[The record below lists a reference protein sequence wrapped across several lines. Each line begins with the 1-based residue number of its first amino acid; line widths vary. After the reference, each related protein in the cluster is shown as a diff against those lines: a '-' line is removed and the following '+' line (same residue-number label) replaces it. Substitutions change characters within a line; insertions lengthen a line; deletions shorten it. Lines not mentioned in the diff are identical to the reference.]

1 MKRLILCLLL
11 AALGAT
17 ARADWQTFLR
27 DEPMT
32 QKRDDRVFTTLDR
45 LFKAEREASEADRP
59 YLWLYTTLML
69 ERAQYQFRD
78 GEDEGVPDPA
88 KGACQGWSYTQAL
101 ALLEA
106 RAKEALGRLDLYAR
120 TPAAPFLSA
129 TRRSPDA
136 YNTSALAVL
145 WQNILCDLDKEAF
158 PDVRG
163 QVLKAA
169 EAAGDDVLVGTL
181 RVVAVNDL
189 PFEQR
194 NAALEALDKERVWP
208 ADVRALILKERAENL
223 REDAQATERL
233 TLLMDARDLAT
244 DHALKANLQ
253 REIEAMRK
261 IEVRFQEVPEL
272 VPPNKPF
279 DVQVRILNAK
289 RFAIQID
296 DGEWVEHDLPEAKP
310 YVWAEATVAFPA
322 LAPGEH
328 TLRLR
333 VPQRFGEL
341 VQRSATTTIT
351 AAPFTAARVHN
362 DPYTVF
368 VADSET
374 GVPLVGASVTLTPK
388 QGEPTTQTPDAL
400 GLATFPDLSLPPY
413 DNTLSAAVTWQGQT
427 VTIRDH
433 AYTPREPEARPFF
446 TLNADRALYRPGET
460 VRFQVICLRRDPAT
474 GAVRPDPSL
483 SAPLVV
489 KGLPHNG
496 EARALATFDLKPNAA
511 GSFAGEVTLPKDF
524 IGTLHAEVEPWR
536 ASDYIGQ
543 VLEFKAPAFT
553 VELRRANVG
562 DPVTEPVR
570 FAGTAVDLTGTPL
583 SGASVTWKVRA
594 ALGPIEG
601 TTTVGADGTFAFE
614 ALLPIRDCGQFVSA
628 EVAVLNA
635 NGERQDATCG
645 FWLPQY
651 GFEVAIAPDD
661 WAVADAPFNV
671 KLSAER
677 AVSGT
682 LTIRRDDAKEILKS
696 LDFTLRQT
704 EPGKAE
710 ATLPLA
716 LPGGSFTLM
725 TVSGAVTNA
734 TGAIVVPCD
743 GDLSVFPKAWR
754 ATGALLRTKQS
765 TDKPLKVG
773 ETLEGFASTLGKGP
787 KFLAV
792 TTRNGLRS
800 VIPLTGPF
808 FKLPLE
814 ADLAPNFSLTV
825 YGFEG
830 ARLRSSD
837 LTYDVEP
844 PPDLKVEATRF
855 AETVRPGSKQTWEI
869 AVDDPNAE
877 LLVTCYDKALD
888 EIRPYV
894 WTTLAARFPTYLNA
908 WGLTN
913 DWFQPN
919 WGVTAREPIPWDFCA
934 PGREHRVPMFHWP
947 FEEEEESVTEGLYGA
962 RFLGD
967 WAAAPRAANVAMDAV
982 AAEEAAP
989 IAAKSAGGNVAAPTP
1004 PPRMRT
1010 DFAKT
1015 ALWAPQKRLENGKA
1029 VFTFTLPDTLTTWKL
1044 MAFAFTPDG
1053 RSGTLTRDC
1062 QARLDVMLQPYLPR
1076 VLRVGDRLTLNVRL
1090 ANTTD
1095 KPLDTWATLNRGER
1109 KPVSLP
1115 PKGAATVSW
1124 DVAAQAVPGTQTF
1137 EFATEGD
1144 AVRLDLPVL
1153 DNRVRV
1159 EDVYPLTLVDTEPT
1173 TVDVLEPTVFDEL
1186 AVRWDHTPAKAVA
1199 ESLAKVPDWPY
1210 ESSDQLFA
1218 NLAASLLLRE
1228 MKAPLANADAR
1239 EEEWLNRLL
1248 AAKRGDLWPWFP
1260 GGPEDV
1266 YATAEICLGTARLH
1280 RLGLAPKP
1288 LEEAVLATLKAKP
1301 KTLSFAAW
1309 AYTRSAF
1316 LDVWPQE
1323 EDLTDSL
1330 LLAYREARGVQER
1343 RLLAVAAKRL
1353 GVKTVAEAGLKD
1365 VTDAINASKTWG
1377 VWWPQERLW
1386 WVWWGTPI
1394 ESHVLGLETLLEN
1407 GRAEDAR
1414 AAARWLLQHRR
1425 LNGWGN
1431 TRATLAAAFG
1441 LRLVGT
1447 PETEVGAIPTIR
1459 HTSDNRPGVRRLVY
1473 ARSLPGLSFG
1483 SVVAAYTLPL
1493 DQVPAPEVGEDAALT
1508 LTRTYAPA
1516 RPKVGDTVTVTLRI
1530 TAAQPMSHAWLRDER
1545 PANTE
1550 PLHQLPAWEWQTGAY
1565 AIPGDVGTDF
1575 FIGTLPRG
1583 VTTIQ
1588 YKLKATH
1595 AGVCVPGLATLTL
1608 THAPDFAA
1616 RTAAEPLTVTP

>member
-1 MKRLILCLLL
+1 
-11 AALGAT
+11 
-17 ARADWQTFLR
+17 
-27 DEPMT
+27 
-32 QKRDDRVFTTLDR
+32 
-45 LFKAEREASEADRP
+45 
-59 YLWLYTTLML
+59 
-69 ERAQYQFRD
+69 
-78 GEDEGVPDPA
+78 
-88 KGACQGWSYTQAL
+88 
-101 ALLEA
+101 
-106 RAKEALGRLDLYAR
+106 
-120 TPAAPFLSA
+120 
-129 TRRSPDA
+129 
-136 YNTSALAVL
+136 
-145 WQNILCDLDKEAF
+145 
-158 PDVRG
+158 
-163 QVLKAA
+163 
-169 EAAGDDVLVGTL
+169 
-181 RVVAVNDL
+181 
-189 PFEQR
+189 
-194 NAALEALDKERVWP
+194 
-208 ADVRALILKERAENL
+208 
-223 REDAQATERL
+223 
-233 TLLMDARDLAT
+233 
-244 DHALKANLQ
+244 
-253 REIEAMRK
+253 
-261 IEVRFQEVPEL
+261 
-272 VPPNKPF
+272 
-279 DVQVRILNAK
+279 
-289 RFAIQID
+289 
-296 DGEWVEHDLPEAKP
+296 
-310 YVWAEATVAFPA
+310 
-322 LAPGEH
+322 
-328 TLRLR
+328 
-333 VPQRFGEL
+333 
-341 VQRSATTTIT
+341 
-351 AAPFTAARVHN
+351 
-362 DPYTVF
+362 
-368 VADSET
+368 
-374 GVPLVGASVTLTPK
+374 
-388 QGEPTTQTPDAL
+388 
-400 GLATFPDLSLPPY
+400 
-413 DNTLSAAVTWQGQT
+413 
-427 VTIRDH
+427 
-433 AYTPREPEARPFF
+433 
-446 TLNADRALYRPGET
+446 
-460 VRFQVICLRRDPAT
+460 
-474 GAVRPDPSL
+474 
-483 SAPLVV
+483 
-489 KGLPHNG
+489 
-496 EARALATFDLKPNAA
+496 
-511 GSFAGEVTLPKDF
+511 
-524 IGTLHAEVEPWR
+524 
-536 ASDYIGQ
+536 
-543 VLEFKAPAFT
+543 
-553 VELRRANVG
+553 
-562 DPVTEPVR
+562 
-570 FAGTAVDLTGTPL
+570 
-583 SGASVTWKVRA
+583 
-594 ALGPIEG
+594 
-601 TTTVGADGTFAFE
+601 
-614 ALLPIRDCGQFVSA
+614 
-628 EVAVLNA
+628 
-635 NGERQDATCG
+635 
-645 FWLPQY
+645 
-651 GFEVAIAPDD
+651 
-661 WAVADAPFNV
+661 
-671 KLSAER
+671 
-677 AVSGT
+677 
-682 LTIRRDDAKEILKS
+682 
-696 LDFTLRQT
+696 
-704 EPGKAE
+704 
-710 ATLPLA
+710 
-716 LPGGSFTLM
+716 M

-894 WTTLAARFPTYLNA
+894 WTTLAARFPTYLNT
-908 WGLTN
+908 WNLTR
-913 DWFQPN
+913 DWFWPN
-919 WGVTAREPIPWDFCA
+919 WLTAREPIPWDFCA
-934 PGREHRVPMFHWP
+934 PGHEHRVPMFHWP

-1109 KPVSLP
+1109 KPVTLP

-1124 DVAAQAVPGTQTF
+1124 DVVAQAVPGTQTF

-1186 AVRWDHTPAKAVA
+1186 AVRWDHTPAAAVA

-1330 LLAYREARGVQER
+1330 LLAYREAKGVQER

-1353 GVKTVAEAGLKD
+1353 GVKAVAEAGLKD

-1530 TAAQPMSHAWLRDER
+1530 TAAQPMSHAWLRDEHPRRRLR
-1545 PANTE
+1545 PRPGHPDPHPRAGLRRPHRRRAAHRHPVTGRPNKESPHRLLADGGFLPFTPLRAPRARSRRERGGSDEPVVGGGGGGRLGGREEDVGVGGEDLDAVGEGAHADGLDGADGAGILATAAADAEVGRQRRDQDALGVGLHAEGAGGAVLGAGAAGVLGGEGHADGGLQLGQADARALLDGEVEQADGAGGADLAALGAVVLAHARVEDEVDGAGAALGAQDAPLAGGHAPPAVGAFGEEALGRAGAGRVDGLVGGLGGRRGEGKKRLGAVGQGLDDDGLAGGGADGLARAAPDATVGIDLGDEERLAVPLDAFEADGADGAGLGATAAVLPGVGPATVGGVAGQAQARAPLDGEGQGEQRAGGADLRATFAIEVATRAVGVVEVDDAEGAGWLDGVGGAVGDTE
-1550 PLHQLPAWEWQTGAY
+1550 AAVGAGREEARQVACAGWADRALGKEGVRRGLGDDEAGGHAGGRAPREQPADGERLAARGQAEARVAAIGDGAEGADRGALEAPDAAAVVDGPGLGVQTTRRADGGALPALDAARGEGQAKGRMGGDAGEQGAHR
-1565 AIPGDVGTDF
+1565 AEAVAEEARAPRDQHGDEEQGQDAAGRNGAEERVGVQETEAERPTADERHGPDRRAQALAQAEEAGLGRALAFPDAQQAQEVLKDAEGADHRAVGTAQEGRRRQDDH
-1575 FIGTLPRG
+1575 RG
-1583 VTTIQ
+1583 DDAEEGEARGGGEDGRGEV
-1588 YKLKATH
+1588 
-1595 AGVCVPGLATLTL
+1595 GVG
-1608 THAPDFAA
+1608 DA
-1616 RTAAEPLTVTP
+1616 RQGDGRVRGG

>member
-1 MKRLILCLLL
+1 MRRFILCLLL
-11 AALGAT
+11 VVLGAT

-27 DEPMT
+27 DEPTT
-32 QKRDDRVFTTLDR
+32 QKRDDRIFATLDR
-45 LFKAEREASEADRP
+45 LFKAEREASEGDRP
-59 YLWLYTTLML
+59 YLWLYTTLTL
-69 ERAQYQFRD
+69 GRAQYQFRF
-78 GEDEGVPDPA
+78 GEDGGVPDPA
-88 KGACQGWSYTQAL
+88 AGTCQNWSHTQAL

-129 TRRSPDA
+129 TRRAPDA
-136 YNTSALAVL
+136 YDSSALAVL
-145 WQNILCDLDKEAF
+145 WQNVLCDLGDDRF

-169 EAAGDDVLVGTL
+169 EAAGDDALSGTL
-181 RVVAVNDL
+181 RIVAIDEL
-189 PFEQR
+189 PIEQR

-208 ADVRALILKERAENL
+208 ADVRALILKEQAENL
-223 REDAQATERL
+223 SGEDQAAKRL
-233 TLLMDARDLAT
+233 TLLMDARDLAA
-244 DHALKANLQ
+244 DHALKATLQ
-253 REIEAMRK
+253 REIEAMRQ
-261 IEVRFQEVPEL
+261 IEAQFLEVPAL

-279 DVQVRILNAK
+279 DVTVRYRNAK
-289 RFAIQID
+289 RFAFQLD
-296 DGEWVEHDLPEAKP
+296 DGEWVERDLPEAKP
-310 YVWAEATVAFPA
+310 YVWAEATVSFPA
-322 LAPGEH
+322 LAPSRH
-328 TLRLR
+328 TLLLR
-333 VPQRFGEL
+333 VPQRFDDL
-341 VQRSATTTIT
+341 RQPSAKRTVI

-362 DPYTVF
+362 TPFTVF

-374 GVPLVGASVTLTPK
+374 GAPLAGATVTLAPEH
-388 QGEPTTQTPDAL
+388 GEPTAQTSDVL
-400 GLATFPDLSLPPY
+400 GLASFPDLQLPPHGEA
-413 DNTLSAAVTWQGQT
+413 LSASVTWQGQT
-427 VTIRDH
+427 IDITDY
-433 AYTPREPEARPFF
+433 ASTPHEPDSSPFF
-446 TLNADRALYRPGET
+446 ALNADRVLYRPGET
-460 VRFQVICLRRDPAT
+460 VRFQIICLRRDPAT

-489 KGLPHNG
+489 KGFPHSG
-496 EARALATFDLKPNAA
+496 AARTFATFDLKPNAA
-511 GSFAGEVTLPKDF
+511 GSFAGELKIPEDF
-524 IGTLHAEVEPWR
+524 TGTLHAEVEAWR
-536 ASDYIGQ
+536 ASDYMGQ
-543 VLEFKAPAFT
+543 VIAFKAPAFT
-553 VELRRANVG
+553 VELRRDNPGA
-562 DPVTEPVR
+562 PVTAPVR
-570 FAGTAVDLTGTPL
+570 FAGTAIDLTGTPL
-583 SGASVTWKVRA
+583 SEATVSWKIRGAGEPVVGS
-594 ALGPIEG
+594 
-601 TTTVGADGTFAFE
+601 TVVDADGSFSFE
-614 ALLPIRDCGQFVSA
+614 ALLTGCDHGQYVSA
-628 EVAVLNA
+628 EAAVLNT
-635 NGERQDATCG
+635 NGERQDAACG
-645 FWLPQY
+645 FWLPQH
-651 GFEVAIAPDD
+651 GFEISIAPDD
-661 WAVADAPFNV
+661 WAVSDAPFDV

-677 AVSGT
+677 AVAGT
-682 LTIRRDDAKEILKS
+682 LTVRRDDAEEVLKS

-734 TGAIVVPCD
+734 TGAIVVPRD
-743 GDLSVFPKAWR
+743 GDLSVFPKSWR

-773 ETLEGFASTLGKGP
+773 DTLEGFASTCGKGP

-808 FKLPLE
+808 FKLPVE
-814 ADLAPNFSLTV
+814 ADLAPSFSLTV

-830 ARLRSSD
+830 ARLR
-837 LTYDVEP
+837 TATQAYDVEP

-855 AETVRPGSKQTWEI
+855 AETARPGSKQTWEI
-869 AVDDPNAE
+869 TVDDPDAE

-894 WTTLAARFPTYLNA
+894 WTTLAARFPTYFSH
-908 WGLTN
+908 WSLTR
-913 DWFQPN
+913 DWFWPN
-919 WGVTAREPIPWDFCA
+919 WVTAREPLPWDFCA
-934 PGREHRVPMFHWP
+934 PGH
-947 FEEEEESVTEGLYGA
+947 ESRTPTLLFPGES
-962 RFLGD
+962 FLISSCSWGGSRIVKRS
-967 WAAAPRAANVAMDAV
+967 AASRAANLLGDAAIAAPAREESGGV
-982 AAEEAAP
+982 AAQP
-989 IAAKSAGGNVAAPTP
+989 P
-1004 PPRMRT
+1004 PPRIRA

-1015 ALWAPQKRLENGKA
+1015 ALWAPQKRLKDGKA

-1062 QARLDVMLQPYLPR
+1062 QARLDIMLQPYLPR

-1090 ANTTD
+1090 ANATE
-1095 KPLDTWATLNRGER
+1095 KALDTWATLNRGER
-1109 KPVSLP
+1109 KPVSIP
-1115 PKGAATVSW
+1115 PKGSATLSW

-1153 DNRVRV
+1153 DNRVKV

-1173 TVDVLEPTVFDEL
+1173 AIDVLEPTAFQDL
-1186 AVRWDHTPAKAVA
+1186 SVRWDHSPATAVA
-1199 ESLAKVPDWPY
+1199 ESLAKVPNWPY

-1239 EEEWLNRLL
+1239 EEEWLDRLL

-1260 GGPEDV
+1260 GGPEDA

-1280 RLGLAPKP
+1280 RLGLAPKV
-1288 LEEAVLATLKAKP
+1288 LEDSVIATLKAKP
-1301 KTLSFAAW
+1301 KPLSFAAW

-1316 LDVWPQE
+1316 TDVWPLE

-1330 LLAYREARGVQER
+1330 LLAYREAKSVQER

-1353 GVKTVAEAGLKD
+1353 NIKTVADAGLKD

-1377 VWWPQERLW
+1377 VWWPQERIW
-1386 WVWWGTPI
+1386 WIWWGTPI

-1407 GRAEDAR
+1407 GRAEDAQ

-1447 PETEVGAIPTIR
+1447 PETTVGPEPTLR
-1459 HTSDNRPGVRRLVY
+1459 RASEKRPGLRRVTY
-1473 ARSLPGLSFG
+1473 AREQPGLSFG
-1483 SVVAAYTLPL
+1483 SIVASYTLPL
-1493 DQVPAPEVGEDAALT
+1493 DQVPAPAVGEDAALT
-1508 LTRTYAPA
+1508 LTRSYSPA
-1516 RPKVGDTVTVTLRI
+1516 QPKVGDTVVVTLRI

-1550 PLHQLPAWEWQTGAY
+1550 PLHQLPAWDWQTGAY

-1595 AGVCVPGLATLTL
+1595 AGACVPGLATLTL

-1616 RTAAEPLTVTP
+1616 RTATEPLTVSP

>member
-1 MKRLILCLLL
+1 MKRFILCLLL
-11 AALGAT
+11 TVLGAT
-17 ARADWQTFLR
+17 VRADWQTFLR
-27 DEPMT
+27 DEPTT
-32 QKRDDRVFTTLDR
+32 QRRDDRVFSTLDR
-45 LFKAEREASEADRP
+45 LFKAEREASEADHP

-69 ERAQYQFRD
+69 ERAQYQFRF

-88 KGACQGWSYTQAL
+88 KGACQGWSHTQAL
-101 ALLEA
+101 ALLDA

-129 TRRSPDA
+129 TRRAPDA
-136 YNTSALAVL
+136 YDTSALAVL
-145 WQNILCDLDKEAF
+145 WQNILCDLDKERF
-158 PDVRG
+158 PDVRE

-169 EAAGDDVLVGTL
+169 EAAGDDVLSGTL
-181 RVVAVNDL
+181 RIVAIDEL
-189 PFEQR
+189 PIEQR

-208 ADVRALILKERAENL
+208 ADVRALILKEQAENL
-223 REDAQATERL
+223 SGEDQATKRL
-233 TLLMDARDLAT
+233 TLLMDARDLAA
-244 DHALKANLQ
+244 DHALKVTLQ

-261 IEVRFQEVPEL
+261 IEAQFQEVPEL

-279 DVQVRILNAK
+279 NVQVRYLNAK
-289 RFAIQID
+289 RFAIQVD

-310 YVWAEATVAFPA
+310 YVWTEATIPFPA

-341 VQRSATTTIT
+341 VQRSAQTTIT
-351 AAPFTAARVHN
+351 AASFTAARVHN
-362 DPYTVF
+362 APYTVF

-374 GVPLVGASVTLTPK
+374 GESLSGAAVTLTPK
-388 QGEPTTQTPDAL
+388 HGEPATQTTDAL
-400 GLATFPDLSLPPY
+400 GLATFPGLSLPPY
-413 DNTLSAAVTWQGQT
+413 DNTVSAAVTWQGQT
-427 VTIRDH
+427 ITISDY
-433 AYTPREPEARPFF
+433 APTPMEPESRPFF
-446 TLNADRALYRPGET
+446 TLNADRVLYRPGET

-483 SAPLVV
+483 SAPLVI
-489 KGLPHNG
+489 KGYPHSG
-496 EARALATFDLKPNAA
+496 TARALATFDLKPNAA
-511 GSFAGEVTLPKDF
+511 GSFAGEVKIPEDF
-524 IGTLHAEVEPWR
+524 TGTLNAEVEPWR
-536 ASDYIGQ
+536 TSDYIGQ
-543 VLEFKAPAFT
+543 VIEFKAPAFT

-562 DPVTEPVR
+562 DPVTAPVR
-570 FAGTAVDLTGTPL
+570 FAGTAIDLTGTPL

-594 ALGPIEG
+594 AGDPVEG
-601 TTTVGADGTFAFE
+601 TATVGADGTFAFE
-614 ALLPIRDCGQFVSA
+614 ALLPKRDRGQSVSA

-651 GFEVAIAPDD
+651 GFEVAITPND
-661 WAVADAPFNV
+661 WAVADEPFDV

-682 LTIRRDDAKEILKS
+682 LTVRRDDAKEILKS

-734 TGAIVVPCD
+734 TGAIVVPRD
-743 GDLSVFPKAWR
+743 GDLSVFPKSWR

-773 ETLEGFASTLGKGP
+773 DTLEGFASTCGKGP

-808 FKLPLE
+808 FKLPVE
-814 ADLAPNFSLTV
+814 ADLAPSFSLTV

-830 ARLRSSD
+830 ARLR
-837 LTYDVEP
+837 TATQAYDVEP
-844 PPDLKVEATRF
+844 PLDLKVEATRF
-855 AETVRPGSKQTWEI
+855 ADTARPGSKQTWEI
-869 AVDDPNAE
+869 TVDDPDAE

-894 WTTLAARFPTYLNA
+894 WTTLAARFPTYFSH
-908 WGLTN
+908 WSLTR
-913 DWFQPN
+913 DWFWPN
-919 WGVTAREPIPWDFCA
+919 WVTAREPLPWDFCA
-934 PGREHRVPMFHWP
+934 PGHENTPILLRPGDAWQTLRISNGQRF
-947 FEEEEESVTEGLYGA
+947 SRGA
-962 RFLGD
+962 KIT
-967 WAAAPRAANVAMDAV
+967 AAPRAANLLGDA
-982 AAEEAAP
+982 AIAAP
-989 IAAKSAGGNVAAPTP
+989 AREESGGAAAQPP
-1004 PPRMRT
+1004 PPRIRA

-1015 ALWAPQKRLENGKA
+1015 ALWAPQKRLKDGKA

-1095 KPLDTWATLNRGER
+1095 KPLDSWATLNRGER

-1124 DVAAQAVPGTQTF
+1124 EVAAQAVPGTQTF

-1173 TVDVLEPTVFDEL
+1173 TVDVLEPTAFQDL
-1186 AVRWDHTPAKAVA
+1186 AVRWDHNPAKAVA
-1199 ESLAKVPDWPY
+1199 ESLAQVPNWPY
-1210 ESSDQLFA
+1210 ESRDQLFA

-1239 EEEWLNRLL
+1239 EEEWLDRLL

-1260 GGPEDV
+1260 GGPEDA

-1280 RLGLAPKP
+1280 RLGLAPKV
-1288 LEEAVLATLKAKP
+1288 LEDSVIATLKAKP

-1316 LDVWPQE
+1316 TDVWPLE

-1330 LLAYREARGVQER
+1330 LLAYREAKSVQER

-1353 GVKTVAEAGLKD
+1353 GVKTVADTGLKD

-1386 WVWWGTPI
+1386 WIWWGTPI

-1407 GRAEDAR
+1407 GRAEDAQ

-1447 PETEVGAIPTIR
+1447 PETTVGPEPTLR
-1459 HTSDNRPGVRRLVY
+1459 RASEKRPGLRRIVY
-1473 ARSLPGLSFG
+1473 AREQPGLSFG
-1483 SVVAAYTLPL
+1483 SIVASYTLPL
-1493 DQVPAPEVGEDAALT
+1493 DQVPAPAVDEDAALT
-1508 LTRTYAPA
+1508 LTRSYSPA
-1516 RPKVGDTVTVTLRI
+1516 QPKVGDTVVVTLRI

-1550 PLHQLPAWEWQTGAY
+1550 PLHQLPAWDWQTGAY

-1595 AGVCVPGLATLTL
+1595 AGACVPGLATLTL
-1608 THAPDFAA
+1608 PHAPDFAA
-1616 RTAAEPLTVTP
+1616 RTATEPLTVTP

>member
-1 MKRLILCLLL
+1 MKRLLSLL
-11 AALGAT
+11 AALTVAAAQAGWQETLRAEPT
-17 ARADWQTFLR
+17 A
-27 DEPMT
+27 

-69 ERAQYQFRD
+69 ERAQYQFRF

-88 KGACQGWSYTQAL
+88 AGACQGWSRNQAT

-106 RAKEALGRLDLYAR
+106 RAKEALGRLGLYAK

-129 TRRSPDA
+129 TRRAPDA
-136 YNTSALAVL
+136 YDTSALAVL
-145 WQNILCDLDKEAF
+145 WQNILCDLGQERFPEA
-158 PDVRG
+158 RE

-169 EAAGDDVLVGTL
+169 ETAGDDVLVGTL
-181 RVVAVNDL
+181 RVVAINDL

-194 NAALEALDKERVWP
+194 NAALEALDRERVWP

-223 REDAQATERL
+223 REDDQATERL
-233 TLLMDARDLAT
+233 TLLMDARDLAA

-261 IEVRFQEVPEL
+261 LEAQFQEVPEL

-279 DVQVRILNAK
+279 NVQVRYLNAK
-289 RFAIQID
+289 CFAIQVD
-296 DGEWVEHDLPEAKP
+296 DGEWEEHDLPEAKP
-310 YVWAEATVAFPA
+310 YVWAEATIPFPA

-341 VQRSATTTIT
+341 VQRSAQTTIT

-362 DPYTVF
+362 APYTVF

-374 GVPLVGASVTLTPK
+374 GVPLAGASVILTPK
-388 QGEPTTQTPDAL
+388 QGEPLTQTTGAL
-400 GLATFPDLSLPPY
+400 GLASFPGLSLPP
-413 DNTLSAAVTWQGQT
+413 NAPSLNAAVTWQDQT
-427 VTIRDH
+427 ITAADY
-433 AYTPREPEARPFF
+433 ASTPREPDSKPFF
-446 TLNADRALYRPGET
+446 TLHADRVLYRPGET
-460 VRFQVICLRRDPAT
+460 VRFQVLCLRRDPAT

-489 KGLPHNG
+489 KGFPHNG
-496 EARALATFDLKPNAA
+496 DTRTLATFDLKPNAV
-511 GSFAGEVTLPKDF
+511 GSFAGELTLPEDF
-524 IGTLHAEVEPWR
+524 TGTLHAEVEPWR
-536 ASDYIGQ
+536 ASDYLGQ
-543 VLEFKAPAFT
+543 AIAFKAPAFT
-553 VELRRANVG
+553 VDLRRANVG
-562 DPVTEPVR
+562 DPVAEPLR
-570 FAGTAVDLTGTPL
+570 FAGEARDLTGTPL
-583 SGASVTWKVRA
+583 SGATVSWKVRA
-594 ALGPIEG
+594 AGEPVAG
-601 TTTVGADGTFAFE
+601 TATAGADGTFSFE
-614 ALLPIRDCGQFVSA
+614 ALLPKRDRGQYVTA
-628 EVAVLNA
+628 EAAVLNA
-635 NGERQDATCG
+635 NGERQDAACG

-651 GFEVAIAPDD
+651 GFEIVLTPDE
-661 WAVADAPFNV
+661 WAVADTPFNV
-671 KLSAER
+671 TLTAER

-682 LTIRRDDAKEILKS
+682 LAVSRDDAEEP
-696 LDFTLRQT
+696 LRRVSFALTQT
-704 EPGKAE
+704 APGRAE
-710 ATLPLA
+710 ATVPLA
-716 LPGGSFTLM
+716 LPGGSYTLM

-734 TGAIVVPCD
+734 TGAIVVPRD
-743 GDLSVFPKAWR
+743 GDLSVFPKSWR

-773 ETLEGFASTLGKGP
+773 DTLEGFASTCGKGP
-787 KFLAV
+787 RFLAV

-808 FKLPLE
+808 FKLPIE
-814 ADLAPNFSLTV
+814 ADLAPNFSLTI

-830 ARLRSSD
+830 ARLR
-837 LTYDVEP
+837 TATQAYDVEP

-855 AETVRPGSKQTWEI
+855 ADTARPGSKQTWEI
-869 AVDDPNAE
+869 TVDDPDAE

-894 WTTLAARFPTYLNA
+894 WTTLAARFPTYFSH
-908 WGLTN
+908 WSLTR
-913 DWFQPN
+913 DWFWPN
-919 WGVTAREPIPWDFCA
+919 WGVIAQEPLPWDFCM
-934 PGREHRVPMFHWP
+934 PGHESHTPMFRWP
-947 FEEEEESVTEGLYGA
+947 AKEEENIVESGLYITRRISGSAGA
-962 RFLGD
+962 
-967 WAAAPRAANVAMDAV
+967 PMAANVAMDAV
-982 AAEEAAP
+982 AVEEGVTMR
-989 IAAKSAGGNVAAPTP
+989 AKSVGSGAIAPTP

-1015 ALWAPQKRLENGKA
+1015 ALWAPQKRLEGGKA

-1076 VLRVGDRLTLNVRL
+1076 ALRVGDRLTLNVRL

-1124 DVAAQAVPGTQTF
+1124 DIAALDVPGTQTF

-1144 AVRLDLPVL
+1144 AVRLELPVL

-1159 EDVYPLTLVDTEPT
+1159 EDVYPITLVDTRPAT
-1173 TVDVLEPTVFDEL
+1173 LDLLEPAPFQDL
-1186 AVRWDHTPAKAVA
+1186 AVRWDHNPAQAVA
-1199 ESLAKVPDWPY
+1199 ESLAKVPEWPY
-1210 ESSDQLFA
+1210 DSCDQLLS

-1228 MKAPLANADAR
+1228 MGRPLPNADAL
-1239 EEEWLNRLL
+1239 EDAWLSRLL

-1260 GGPEDV
+1260 GGPED
-1266 YATAEICLGTARLH
+1266 ACASAEICLLGARLH
-1280 RLGLAPKP
+1280 GLGLAPKP

-1301 KTLSFAAW
+1301 KALPFAAW
-1309 AYTRSAF
+1309 AYARSAF
-1316 LDVWPQE
+1316 ADVWPME
-1323 EDLTDSL
+1323 GDLSDAL
-1330 LLAYREARGVQER
+1330 LLAYREAKGVQER
-1343 RLLAVAAKRL
+1343 RLLAVAAQRL
-1353 GVKTVAEAGLKD
+1353 GAETVAEAGLKD
-1365 VTDAINASKTWG
+1365 VADAMNRSDVWG

-1386 WVWWGTPI
+1386 WRWWGTPI
-1394 ESHVLGLETLLEN
+1394 ESHALGLEVLAAN
-1407 GRAEDAR
+1407 GRADDAR

-1425 LNGWGN
+1425 LNGWGS
-1431 TRATLAAAFG
+1431 TRATLAAAFA

-1447 PETEVGAIPTIR
+1447 PETALGPVPALRVASER
-1459 HTSDNRPGVRRLVY
+1459 RPGVRRVTY
-1473 ARSLPGLSFG
+1473 ARQAPGLSFG
-1483 SVVAAYTLPL
+1483 SVAAAYTLPL
-1493 DQVPAPEVGEDAALT
+1493 DQVPAPAVGEDAALT
-1508 LTRTYAPA
+1508 LTRTYSPE
-1516 RPKVGDTVTVTLRI
+1516 RPKVGDTVVVTLRV
-1530 TAAQPMSHAWLRDER
+1530 TAAQPMGHAWLRDER

-1550 PLHQLPAWEWQTGAY
+1550 PLHQLPAWDWQAGAY
-1565 AIPGDVGTDF
+1565 AVPGDTATDF

-1583 VTTIQ
+1583 ITTLQ

-1595 AGVCVPGLATLTL
+1595 AGVCRPGLATLTL
-1608 THAPDFAA
+1608 PHAPDFAA
-1616 RTAAEPLTVTP
+1616 RTAAEPLAVEP

>member
-1 MKRLILCLLL
+1 MSGPR
-11 AALGAT
+11 
-17 ARADWQTFLR
+17 
-27 DEPMT
+27 
-32 QKRDDRVFTTLDR
+32 
-45 LFKAEREASEADRP
+45 RP
-59 YLWLYTTLML
+59 
-69 ERAQYQFRD
+69 
-78 GEDEGVPDPA
+78 
-88 KGACQGWSYTQAL
+88 
-101 ALLEA
+101 
-106 RAKEALGRLDLYAR
+106 
-120 TPAAPFLSA
+120 
-129 TRRSPDA
+129 
-136 YNTSALAVL
+136 
-145 WQNILCDLDKEAF
+145 
-158 PDVRG
+158 
-163 QVLKAA
+163 
-169 EAAGDDVLVGTL
+169 
-181 RVVAVNDL
+181 
-189 PFEQR
+189 
-194 NAALEALDKERVWP
+194 
-208 ADVRALILKERAENL
+208 
-223 REDAQATERL
+223 
-233 TLLMDARDLAT
+233 
-244 DHALKANLQ
+244 
-253 REIEAMRK
+253 
-261 IEVRFQEVPEL
+261 
-272 VPPNKPF
+272 
-279 DVQVRILNAK
+279 
-289 RFAIQID
+289 
-296 DGEWVEHDLPEAKP
+296 
-310 YVWAEATVAFPA
+310 
-322 LAPGEH
+322 
-328 TLRLR
+328 
-333 VPQRFGEL
+333 
-341 VQRSATTTIT
+341 
-351 AAPFTAARVHN
+351 
-362 DPYTVF
+362 F

-374 GVPLVGASVTLTPK
+374 GEPLAGATVTLSPK
-388 QGEPTTQTPDAL
+388 QGEPSTQTTDAL
-400 GLATFPDLSLPPY
+400 GLATFPDLSLPTY
-413 DNTLSAAVTWQGQT
+413 DNSVSAAVTWQGQT
-427 VTIRDH
+427 ITISDYASIPRD
-433 AYTPREPEARPFF
+433 PESRPFF
-446 TLNADRALYRPGET
+446 TLNADRVLYRPGET

-483 SAPLVV
+483 SVPLVI
-489 KGLPHNG
+489 KGYPHSG
-496 EARALATFDLKPNAA
+496 TARALATFDLKPNAA
-511 GSFAGEVTLPKDF
+511 GSFAGEVKIPEDF
-524 IGTLHAEVEPWR
+524 TGTLNAEVEPWR
-536 ASDYIGQ
+536 TSDYIGQ
-543 VLEFKAPAFT
+543 VIEFKAPAFT

-570 FAGTAVDLTGTPL
+570 FAGTAIDLTGTPL

-594 ALGPIEG
+594 ALEPIEG

-651 GFEVAIAPDD
+651 GFEVAITPND
-661 WAVADAPFNV
+661 WAVADEPFDV
-671 KLSAER
+671 TLSAER

-682 LTIRRDDAKEILKS
+682 LTVRRDDAEEVLKS

-716 LPGGSFTLM
+716 LPGGSFSLM

-734 TGAIVVPCD
+734 TGAIVVPRD
-743 GDLSVFPKAWR
+743 GDLSVFPKYWR

-814 ADLAPNFSLTV
+814 ADLAPNFSITV

-830 ARLRSSD
+830 ARLRSST
-837 LTYDVEP
+837 LSYDVEP

-855 AETVRPGSKQTWEI
+855 A
-869 AVDDPNAE
+869 DDAE

-908 WGLTN
+908 WSLTR
-913 DWFQPN
+913 DWFWPN
-919 WGVTAREPIPWDFCA
+919 WVTAREPLPWDFCK

-967 WAAAPRAANVAMDAV
+967 RAGVPSAANVAMDAV
-982 AAEEAAP
+982 AAEEAES
-989 IAAKSAGGNVAAPTP
+989 IAAKSASRNVAAAQPP
-1004 PPRMRT
+1004 PPRIRA

-1015 ALWAPQKRLENGKA
+1015 ALWAPQKRLKDGKA

-1076 VLRVGDRLTLNVRL
+1076 VLRVGDRLSLNVRL
-1090 ANTTD
+1090 SNTTE
-1095 KPLDTWATLNRGER
+1095 KALDTWATLNRGER
-1109 KPVSLP
+1109 KPVSIP
-1115 PKGAATVSW
+1115 PKGSATVSW

-1173 TVDVLEPTVFDEL
+1173 TVDVLEPTAFQDL
-1186 AVRWDHTPAKAVA
+1186 TVRWDHSPATAVA
-1199 ESLAKVPDWPY
+1199 ESLAKVPEWPY

-1239 EEEWLNRLL
+1239 EEEWLDRLL

-1260 GGPEDV
+1260 GGPEDA

-1280 RLGLAPKP
+1280 RLGLAPKV
-1288 LEEAVLATLKAKP
+1288 LEDSVIATLKAKP

-1316 LDVWPQE
+1316 TDVWPLE

-1330 LLAYREARGVQER
+1330 LLAYREAKSVQER

-1353 GVKTVAEAGLKD
+1353 NIKTVADTGLKD

-1386 WVWWGTPI
+1386 WIWWGTPI

-1407 GRAEDAR
+1407 GRAEDAQS
-1414 AAARWLLQHRR
+1414 AARWLLQHRR

-1447 PETEVGAIPTIR
+1447 PETTVGPEPTLR
-1459 HTSDNRPGVRRLVY
+1459 RASEKRPGLRRVTY
-1473 ARSLPGLSFG
+1473 AREQPGLSFG
-1483 SVVAAYTLPL
+1483 SIVASYTLPL
-1493 DQVPAPEVGEDAALT
+1493 DQVPAPAVGEDAALS
-1508 LTRTYAPA
+1508 LTRSYSPA
-1516 RPKVGDTVTVTLRI
+1516 RPKVGDTVVVTLRI

-1550 PLHQLPAWEWQTGAY
+1550 PLHQLPAWDWQTGAY

-1595 AGVCVPGLATLTL
+1595 AGACVPGLATLTL